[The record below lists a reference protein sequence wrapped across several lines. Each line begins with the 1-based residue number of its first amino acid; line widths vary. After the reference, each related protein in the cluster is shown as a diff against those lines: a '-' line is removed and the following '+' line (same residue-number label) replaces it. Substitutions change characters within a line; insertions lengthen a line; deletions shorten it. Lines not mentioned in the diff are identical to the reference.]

1 MTMNKQFHIQLTDE
15 ERKDLRRLVESG
27 RKLAR
32 KITRARI
39 LLLADAGKKDRE
51 IADTLEVTV
60 QTVHKVR
67 KRFFNERSV
76 NSLEEKPRSGK
87 PPKLAG
93 LTAAQITALACSDP
107 PEGHERWTLR
117 LLADRA
123 VELEFVDAV
132 SHEGIRKLLKKT
144 S

>member
-1 MTMNKQFHIQLTDE
+1 MNKQFHIQLTDE
-15 ERKDLRRLVESG
+15 ERKELKRLVESG

-32 KITRARI
+32 KITRARV

-51 IADTLEVTV
+51 IAEALQITV
-60 QTVHKVR
+60 QTAHKVR

-76 NSLEEKPRSGK
+76 ASLEEKPRSGK

-107 PEGHERWTLR
+107 PEGRERWTFR

-123 VELEFVDAV
+123 VELELVDAV

-144 S
+144 N

>member
-1 MTMNKQFHIQLTDE
+1 MNKQFHIKLSDE
-15 ERKDLRRLVESG
+15 ERRELKRLVESG
-27 RKLAR
+27 RRLAR

-51 IADTLEVTV
+51 IAETLQVCV

-67 KRFFNERSV
+67 KRFVSEKST

-93 LTAAQITALACSDP
+93 LTAAHITALACSDP
-107 PEGHERWTLR
+107 PEGRRRWTLR

-123 VELEFVDAV
+123 VELDLVDTV

-144 S
+144 N